1 MSETKLMALREAV
14 NLAMSEEMRK
24 DPDIFLMGEDVGIY
38 GGDFGTSVGM
48 LAEFGEKRVKDTPIS
63 EAAIAGAAVGAAI
76 TGLRPIVDLTFMDFI
91 TIALDAIVNNGAKN
105 NYMFGG
111 GLKTPVTFRVASGSG
126 IGSAAQHSQSLESWL
141 THIPGIKVVAP
152 GNANDAKGLLKS
164 SIQDNNIVIFMEP
177 KALYG
182 KKEEVTQD
190 PDFYIPLGKGEIKR
204 EGTDLTIVTYGR
216 MLERVLKAAEEVA
229 EQGINVEVVD
239 PRTLVPLDKELIFES
254 VKKTVNLCWSMTL
267 IKQVASSVRLL
278 LWLLKVKHLITLTT
292 QLYVWQVK
300 MCLYLMRVSW
310 NKRFFQM
317 LKRLRL
323 LLSRWLIK
331 ETNYLATVK

>member
-24 DPDIFLMGEDVGIY
+24 DENIFLMGEDVGIY

-63 EAAIAGAAVGAAI
+63 EAAIAGAAVGSAI

-164 SIQDNNIVIFMEP
+164 AIQDNNIVIFMEP

-239 PRTLVPLDKELIFES
+239 PRTLS
-254 VKKTVNLCWSMTL
+254 
-267 IKQVASSVRLL
+267 
-278 LWLLKVKHLITLTT
+278 HLI
-292 QLYVWQVK
+292 
-300 MCLYLMRVSW
+300 R
-310 NKRFFQM
+310 N
-317 LKRLRL
+317 
-323 LLSRWLIK
+323 
-331 ETNYLATVK
+331 

>member
-24 DPDIFLMGEDVGIY
+24 DENIFLMGEDVGIY

-63 EAAIAGAAVGAAI
+63 EAAIAGAAVGSAI

-152 GNANDAKGLLKS
+152 GNA
-164 SIQDNNIVIFMEP
+164 IQDNNIVIFMEP

-239 PRTLVPLDKELIFES
+239 PRTLIPLDKELIFES
-254 VKKTVNLCWSMTL
+254 VKKTGKLMLVNDAYKTGGFIGEIAATVTESEAFDYLDHP
-267 IKQVASSVRLL
+267 IVRLASEDVPVPYARVL
-278 LWLLKVKHLITLTT
+278 EQAVLPDVEKIKAAII
-292 QLYVWQVK
+292 K
-300 MCLYLMRVSW
+300 MA
-310 NKRFFQM
+310 NKG
-317 LKRLRL
+317 
-323 LLSRWLIK
+323 
-331 ETNYLATVK
+331 N

>member
-1 MSETKLMALREAV
+1 MSETKVVALREAI

-24 DPDIFLMGEDVGIY
+24 DEKIILMGEDVGIY

-63 EAAIAGAAVGAAI
+63 EAAIAGSAVGAAQ
-76 TGLRPIVDLTFMDFI
+76 TGLRPIVDLTFMDFM
-91 TIALDAIVNNGAKN
+91 TIAMDAIVNQGAKA

-126 IGSAAQHSQSLESWL
+126 IGSAAQHSQSLEAWL

-152 GNANDAKGLLKS
+152 GTVNDAKALLKS
-164 SIQDNNIVIFMEP
+164 AIRDNNIVIFMEP

-182 KKEEVTQD
+182 KKEEVNLD

-204 EGTDLTIVTYGR
+204 EGTDVTIVSYGR

-229 EQGINVEVVD
+229 AEDISVEVVD
-239 PRTLVPLDKELIFES
+239 PRTLIPLDKDLIINS
-254 VKKTVNLCWSMTL
+254 VKKTGKVILVNDAYKTGGFIGEIASVITESEAFDYLDAPVLRLASEDVPVPYSHVLETAIL
-267 IKQVASSVRLL
+267 PDVAKIKEAIYKQVR
-278 LWLLKVKHLITLTT
+278 
-292 QLYVWQVK
+292 
-300 MCLYLMRVSW
+300 
-310 NKRFFQM
+310 KR
-317 LKRLRL
+317 
-323 LLSRWLIK
+323 
-331 ETNYLATVK
+331 

>member
-111 GLKTPVTFRVASGSG
+111 GLKTPVTFRVVSGSG

-254 VKKTVNLCWSMTL
+254 VKKTGKLMLVNDAYKTGGFIGEIAAMVTESEAFDYLDHP
-267 IKQVASSVRLL
+267 IVRLASEDVPVPYARVL
-278 LWLLKVKHLITLTT
+278 EQAVLPDVEKIKAAII
-292 QLYVWQVK
+292 K
-300 MCLYLMRVSW
+300 MA
-310 NKRFFQM
+310 NKG
-317 LKRLRL
+317 
-323 LLSRWLIK
+323 
-331 ETNYLATVK
+331 N

>member
-91 TIALDAIVNNGAKN
+91 TIVLDAIVNNGAKN

-254 VKKTVNLCWSMTL
+254 VKKTGKLMLVNDAYKTGGFIGEIAAMVTESEAFDYLDHP
-267 IKQVASSVRLL
+267 IVRLASEDVPVPYARVL
-278 LWLLKVKHLITLTT
+278 EQAVLPDVEKIKAAII
-292 QLYVWQVK
+292 K
-300 MCLYLMRVSW
+300 MA
-310 NKRFFQM
+310 NKG
-317 LKRLRL
+317 
-323 LLSRWLIK
+323 
-331 ETNYLATVK
+331 N

>member
-254 VKKTVNLCWSMTL
+254 VKKTGKLML
-267 IKQVASSVRLL
+267 INDAYKTGGFIGEIAAMVTESEAFDYLDHPIVRLASEDVPVPYARVL
-278 LWLLKVKHLITLTT
+278 EQAVLPDVEKIKAAII
-292 QLYVWQVK
+292 K
-300 MCLYLMRVSW
+300 MA
-310 NKRFFQM
+310 NKG
-317 LKRLRL
+317 
-323 LLSRWLIK
+323 
-331 ETNYLATVK
+331 N

>member
-24 DPDIFLMGEDVGIY
+24 DENIFLMGEDVGIY

-63 EAAIAGAAVGAAI
+63 EAAIAGAAVGSAI

-91 TIALDAIVNNGAKN
+91 TIALDASVNNGAKN

-164 SIQDNNIVIFMEP
+164 AIQDNNIVIFMEP

-239 PRTLVPLDKELIFES
+239 PRTLIPLDKELIFES
-254 VKKTVNLCWSMTL
+254 VKKTGKLMLVNDAYKTGGFIGEIAAMVTESEAIDYLDHP
-267 IKQVASSVRLL
+267 IVRLASEDVPVPYARVL
-278 LWLLKVKHLITLTT
+278 EQAVLPDVEKIKAAII
-292 QLYVWQVK
+292 K
-300 MCLYLMRVSW
+300 MA
-310 NKRFFQM
+310 NKG
-317 LKRLRL
+317 
-323 LLSRWLIK
+323 
-331 ETNYLATVK
+331 N

>member
-24 DPDIFLMGEDVGIY
+24 DENIFLMGEDVGIY

-48 LAEFGEKRVKDTPIS
+48 LAEFGEKRVRDTPIS
-63 EAAIAGAAVGAAI
+63 EAAIAGAAVGSAI

-111 GLKTPVTFRVASGSG
+111 GLKTPVIFRVASGSG

-164 SIQDNNIVIFMEP
+164 AIQDNNIVIFMEP

-190 PDFYIPLGKGEIKR
+190 SDFYIPLGKGEIKR

-239 PRTLVPLDKELIFES
+239 PRTLIPLDKELIFES
-254 VKKTVNLCWSMTL
+254 VKKTGKLMLVNDAYKTGGFIGEIAAMVTESEAFDYLDHP
-267 IKQVASSVRLL
+267 IVRLASEDVPVPYARVL
-278 LWLLKVKHLITLTT
+278 EQAVLPDVEKIKAAII
-292 QLYVWQVK
+292 K
-300 MCLYLMRVSW
+300 MA
-310 NKRFFQM
+310 NKG
-317 LKRLRL
+317 
-323 LLSRWLIK
+323 
-331 ETNYLATVK
+331 N

>member
-1 MSETKLMALREAV
+1 MSETKVVALREAI

-24 DPDIFLMGEDVGIY
+24 DEKIILMGEDVGIY

-63 EAAIAGAAVGAAI
+63 EAAIAGSAVGAAQ
-76 TGLRPIVDLTFMDFI
+76 TGLRPIVDLTFMDFV
-91 TIALDAIVNNGAKN
+91 TIAMDAVVNQGAKA

-126 IGSAAQHSQSLESWL
+126 IGSAAQHSQSLEAWL

-152 GNANDAKGLLKS
+152 GTVNDAKALLKS
-164 SIQDNNIVIFMEP
+164 AIRDNNIVIFMEP

-182 KKEEVTQD
+182 KKEEVNLD

-204 EGTDLTIVTYGR
+204 EGTDVTIVSYGR

-229 EQGINVEVVD
+229 AEDISVEVVD
-239 PRTLVPLDKELIFES
+239 PRTLIPLDKDLIINS
-254 VKKTVNLCWSMTL
+254 VKKTGKVILVNDAYRTGGFIGEIASVITESEAFDYLDAPVLRLASEDVPVPYSHVLETAIL
-267 IKQVASSVRLL
+267 PDVAKIKEAIYKQVR
-278 LWLLKVKHLITLTT
+278 
-292 QLYVWQVK
+292 
-300 MCLYLMRVSW
+300 
-310 NKRFFQM
+310 KR
-317 LKRLRL
+317 
-323 LLSRWLIK
+323 
-331 ETNYLATVK
+331 

>member
-24 DPDIFLMGEDVGIY
+24 DENIFLMGEDVGIY

-63 EAAIAGAAVGAAI
+63 EAAIAGAAVGSAI

-164 SIQDNNIVIFMEP
+164 AIQDNNIVIFMEP

-190 PDFYIPLGKGEIKR
+190 PNFYIPLGKGEIKR

-239 PRTLVPLDKELIFES
+239 PRTLIPLDKELIFES
-254 VKKTVNLCWSMTL
+254 VKKTGKLMLVNDAYKTAAMVTESEAFDYLDHP
-267 IKQVASSVRLL
+267 IVRLASEDVPVPYARVL
-278 LWLLKVKHLITLTT
+278 EQAVLPDVEKIKAAII
-292 QLYVWQVK
+292 K
-300 MCLYLMRVSW
+300 MA
-310 NKRFFQM
+310 NKG
-317 LKRLRL
+317 
-323 LLSRWLIK
+323 
-331 ETNYLATVK
+331 N

>member
-164 SIQDNNIVIFMEP
+164 SIKDNNIVIFMEP

-239 PRTLVPLDKELIFES
+239 PRTLVPLDKELIFDS
-254 VKKTVNLCWSMTL
+254 VKKTGKLMLVNDAYKTGGFIGEIAAMVTESEAFDYLDHP
-267 IKQVASSVRLL
+267 IVRLASEDVPVPYARVL
-278 LWLLKVKHLITLTT
+278 EQAVLPDVEKIKAAII
-292 QLYVWQVK
+292 K
-300 MCLYLMRVSW
+300 MA
-310 NKRFFQM
+310 NKG
-317 LKRLRL
+317 
-323 LLSRWLIK
+323 
-331 ETNYLATVK
+331 N

>member
-1 MSETKLMALREAV
+1 MAETKVMALREAI

-24 DPDIFLMGEDVGIY
+24 DEDIFLMGEDVGVY

-48 LAEFGEKRVKDTPIS
+48 LAEFGEKRVRDTPIS

-76 TGLRPIVDLTFMDFI
+76 TGLRPIIDLTFMDFI

-111 GLKTPVTFRVASGSG
+111 GLKTPVTYRVASGSG
-126 IGSAAQHSQSLESWL
+126 IGSAAQHSQSLEAWL

-204 EGTDLTIVTYGR
+204 EGTDLTIVSYGR

-229 EQGINVEVVD
+229 VDGINVEVVD
-239 PRTLVPLDKELIFES
+239 PRTLIPLDKELIIDS
-254 VKKTVNLCWSMTL
+254 VKKTGKLMLVNDAYKTGGFIGEIATMVTESEAFDYLDHP
-267 IKQVASSVRLL
+267 IVRLASEDVPVPYARVL
-278 LWLLKVKHLITLTT
+278 EQAMLPDVEKIKTAI
-292 QLYVWQVK
+292 YK
-300 MCLYLMRVSW
+300 MV
-310 NKRFFQM
+310 NKG
-317 LKRLRL
+317 
-323 LLSRWLIK
+323 
-331 ETNYLATVK
+331 N

>member
-229 EQGINVEVVD
+229 EQSINVEVVD

-254 VKKTVNLCWSMTL
+254 VKKTGKLMLVNDAYKTGGFIGEIAAMVTESEAFDYLDHP
-267 IKQVASSVRLL
+267 IVRLASEDVPVPYARVL
-278 LWLLKVKHLITLTT
+278 EQAVLPDVEKIKAAII
-292 QLYVWQVK
+292 K
-300 MCLYLMRVSW
+300 MA
-310 NKRFFQM
+310 NKG
-317 LKRLRL
+317 
-323 LLSRWLIK
+323 
-331 ETNYLATVK
+331 N